1 MDTVLDRLER
11 SIEDNIELE
20 NDLGIDAES
29 YGIQELQNRY
39 ELFDNIKNEAF
50 RLDNEHEL
58 TEEQKERIEEGFWK
72 DYREKRGTGRE

>member
-29 YGIQELQNRY
+29 YGIQEL
-39 ELFDNIKNEAF
+39 
-50 RLDNEHEL
+50 
-58 TEEQKERIEEGFWK
+58 
-72 DYREKRGTGRE
+72 

>member
-11 SIEDNIELE
+11 SIEENIELE

-39 ELFDNIKNEAF
+39 ELFDNILLHIFYNLLMLNF
-50 RLDNEHEL
+50 L
-58 TEEQKERIEEGFWK
+58 F
-72 DYREKRGTGRE
+72 